1 MDKPYLLRPWEIE
14 KLTDRQIVE
23 LYYRRRDDKGVP
35 VNIPDEKH
43 EWNTRKKIVPI
54 EDMVLQKYLSF
65 MKMGAS
71 LGVSESKMKSSWIR
85 KFGSVPPGIK

>member
-54 EDMVLQKYLSF
+54 EDMVLQKYLNF

-71 LGVSESKMKSSWIR
+71 LGVGESKMKSSWIR

>member
-54 EDMVLQKYLSF
+54 EDMVLQKYLNF

-71 LGVSESKMKSSWIR
+71 LGVGESKMKASWIR
-85 KFGSVPPGIK
+85 QFGSLPPRIK